1 MQNMDGSAC
10 AEIPWPAG
18 GISSEIVMC
27 NTTDFLSDQT
37 PSQIQGGMDVT
48 DPMLI
53 LCTKT

>member
-1 MQNMDGSAC
+1 MDGSAC

>member
-1 MQNMDGSAC
+1 MDGSAVQKSLDQQG
-10 AEIPWPAG
+10 A
-18 GISSEIVMC
+18 SEIVMC

-48 DPMLI
+48 DPMSI